1 MKKVSGLLKLLVVF
15 LVVVMVVSNV
25 SLAAYDYAS
34 KITTLDSHA
43 GNTDLNNSATK
54 IVGAIISV
62 TKIVAVGVAIIM
74 LAAVAMKYMSSAP
87 GDRAEIKKH
96 AVIYI
101 VGAIV
106 LFGTAGILN
115 ILQKFGGSIGS

>member
-1 MKKVSGLLKLLVVF
+1 MKKSKIIKAVIIALAM
-15 LVVVMVVSNV
+15 VMVISNV
-25 SLAAYDYAS
+25 ALATDYAS
-34 KITTLDSHA
+34 LIDTMKDAPGDDTL
-43 GNTDLNNSATK
+43 NSSVQG

-62 TKIVAVGVAIIM
+62 TRIIAVGVAIIM

-96 AVIYI
+96 AVIYV

-106 LFGTAGILN
+106 LFGSAGILS
-115 ILQKFGGSIGS
+115 IIQKFADNI